1 MIEVFHLGRLTNRP
15 EPCEDP
21 RGWARCA
28 CGRHYLTRRE
38 AVDAGIAAGAVDW
51 MNFTFPRRAK
61 PVCAVTLGTSR
72 LRERIMSECRER
84 VSSWRASGL
93 HIIDLLSLLGLD
105 PERSRDAEAIDR
117 VVTASDLRGLA
128 ALDSELDRAYS
139 THHSMWMSEADE
151 ALWMGSMLVLHAA
164 MGQPE
169 TLSLMADHRLRHL
182 WTEDRY
188 WNRRTLNER
197 TSPNGSLDLTP
208 VTGVERF
215 SERMLEAQ
223 RESALE
229 RLGAEPE
236 SARTRLLRD
245 ALVNRDLPVMMRGG
259 AIIPNTDEAIRLFG
273 ARNPGGI
280 LTEHESDQ
288 LVEHASYCITATG
301 EVDVDYDAPDPMRT
315 IGNPRSRHDRRIGTT
330 TGTEGR

>member
-1 MIEVFHLGRLTNRP
+1 MIEVFHLDRLTNRP
-15 EPCEDP
+15 EPCGDP
-21 RGWARCA
+21 RGWAKCT
-28 CGRHYLTRRE
+28 CGRHYLTKRE

-51 MNFTFPRRAK
+51 TSFTFPRRAK

-72 LRERIMSECRER
+72 LRERIMSKCRER

-105 PERSRDAEAIDR
+105 PERSRDVEVIDR
-117 VVTASDLRGLA
+117 VVTASDLRGLS

-139 THHSMWMSEADE
+139 TYRSLWMSEANE

-169 TLSLMADHRLRHL
+169 TLSLMADHRLLHL

-197 TSPNGSLDLTP
+197 TNPNGSLDLTP
-208 VTGVERF
+208 VTGVEWF
-215 SERMLEAQ
+215 AERMLEAQ

-229 RLGAEPE
+229 RLGTEPE

-259 AIIPNTDEAIRLFG
+259 TIVPNTDEAIRLFG
-273 ARNPGGI
+273 ARNPGDI
-280 LTEHESDQ
+280 LTERESDQ
-288 LVEHASYCITATG
+288 LVEHASYCIAATG
-301 EVDVDYDAPDPMRT
+301 EVDVDYDAPDPMR
-315 IGNPRSRHDRRIGTT
+315 IGRELALTA
-330 TGTEGR
+330 